1 MARSESLGIEGQPF
15 RMDIERGKIH
25 EFARALQSTH
35 PDYWTTENPVIPPT
49 YLTSMFFWEEKVEGA
64 DPWVDVAMN
73 QDRGMHA
80 EQEFTFFGPPPRA
93 GQTLTAKSRIAEFYE
108 KAGRRG
114 GKLTFVVKVT
124 DFFAADGNKVAE
136 ARMTGVET
144 ERPPEEG

>member
-1 MARSESLGIEGQPF
+1 MARSESLGVEGVPF

-25 EFARALQSTH
+25 EFARALQSQH
-35 PDYWTTENPVIPPT
+35 PDYWSAENPVIPPT
-49 YLTSMFFWEEKVEGA
+49 YLTSMFFWEEKVDGA
-64 DPWVDVAMN
+64 DPWVAVAMN

-93 GQTLTAKSRIAEFYE
+93 GQTLTARSRIAEFYE

-124 DFFAADGNKVAE
+124 DFFDASGNKVAE